1 MLNVAFDTLVDKH
14 LGEVTVV
21 INVEVCSTFEC
32 VVECLLI
39 VVEVEVELGEKYGCQ
54 LLILELWITEE
65 ALTT

>member
-1 MLNVAFDTLVDKH
+1 M
-14 LGEVTVV
+14 V